1 MGKLWGLP
9 PSHFQPFFPFQPG
22 LGRLGEG
29 EDDEGG
35 GRMVKGGAL
44 GEGGGA
50 NAQEGAE
57 HVGSCLHQPGP
68 GSFNPAAGEEGGSH
82 GPATP

>member
-1 MGKLWGLP
+1 M
-9 PSHFQPFFPFQPG
+9 
-22 LGRLGEG
+22 
-29 EDDEGG
+29 
-35 GRMVKGGAL
+35 MKGGAL